1 MKKSNV
7 IWLII
12 ALIVIIAAVA
22 AVGYYLKKSEPTIIQ
37 GTVECTSYKAS
48 SKIAGRIEEMKVE
61 QGQQVTKGELLYV
74 LSTPELDAKLRQAE
88 AVKSAA
94 AAMDEKALAGARKPQ
109 KEAALNMWQKAQA
122 GKQLAQKT
130 FERVKALYEQ
140 GVVPAQ
146 KYDEAEANYRA
157 MEATEMAA
165 KAQYDLALDGAS
177 KEEKKA
183 AVKEFNFPKG
193 IAVALLCGLMSACF
207 AIGLAVGGEIR
218 YEGVDP
224 MFETLPAT
232 LLVTLGGFATN
243 AVYCF
248 VQNTRNRTWGDYL
261 KGSVWMNNLVF
272 CLLAGALW
280 YSQFFGLSLGKGFLT
295 CSPALLA
302 FAWCI
307 LMALNV
313 VFSNVWGIILKEWKG
328 CGGKTVGVLVAGI
341 VVLIVSTFLPQLLSS
356 N

>member
-1 MKKSNV
+1 MKKRNV

-12 ALIVIIAAVA
+12 ALVVIIAAVA
-22 AVGYYLKKSEPTIIQ
+22 LVGYYLKKSEPTIIQ

-122 GKQLAQKT
+122 GKQLAEKT

-146 KYDEAEANYRA
+146 KYDEAEANFRA

-183 AVKEFNFPKG
+183 AAAQVLQAEGAVSEVESYISDAMVYSPVDGEVSTIIAEQGELVGTGYPVVAILDTSDVWVTFNIKETMLPRIKIG
-193 IAVALLCGLMSACF
+193 TRMTGYVPALDRDVEM
-207 AIGLAVGGEIR
+207 E
-218 YEGVDP
+218 
-224 MFETLPAT
+224 
-232 LLVTLGGFATN
+232 VTYISVQADFATWN
-243 AVYCF
+243 A
-248 VQNTRNRTWGDYL
+248 TRTQGSFDIRT
-261 KGSVWMNNLVF
+261 
-272 CLLAGALW
+272 
-280 YSQFFGLSLGKGFLT
+280 
-295 CSPALLA
+295 
-302 FAWCI
+302 FAVKARPVDEVRCI
-307 LMALNV
+307 RPGM
-313 VFSNVWGIILKEWKG
+313 S
-328 CGGKTVGVLVAGI
+328 VLVDWDKVGE
-341 VVLIVSTFLPQLLSS
+341 
-356 N
+356 

>member
-122 GKQLAQKT
+122 G
-130 FERVKALYEQ
+130 
-140 GVVPAQ
+140 
-146 KYDEAEANYRA
+146 
-157 MEATEMAA
+157 M
-165 KAQYDLALDGAS
+165 
-177 KEEKKA
+177 
-183 AVKEFNFPKG
+183 
-193 IAVALLCGLMSACF
+193 
-207 AIGLAVGGEIR
+207 
-218 YEGVDP
+218 
-224 MFETLPAT
+224 
-232 LLVTLGGFATN
+232 
-243 AVYCF
+243 
-248 VQNTRNRTWGDYL
+248 
-261 KGSVWMNNLVF
+261 
-272 CLLAGALW
+272 
-280 YSQFFGLSLGKGFLT
+280 
-295 CSPALLA
+295 
-302 FAWCI
+302 
-307 LMALNV
+307 
-313 VFSNVWGIILKEWKG
+313 
-328 CGGKTVGVLVAGI
+328 
-341 VVLIVSTFLPQLLSS
+341 
-356 N
+356 